1 MTTEQKLNLPKHID
15 GCAVGLRVL
24 QVAVDRLPLGSG
36 CQWVHPCRAVS
47 ISCYLTLSAWYHI
60 SCERSL
66 LFFFFLTVV
75 MKQGND

>member
-24 QVAVDRLPLGSG
+24 QVAVEAWLPLGSG

-66 LFFFFLTVV
+66 LFFFFLNC
-75 MKQGND
+75 GNDTR